1 MDRKSSSWNVSL
13 DFVIV
18 LNLYIVVIYLSSG
31 LRKLFQIYGP
41 LTEIEH
47 FFHFDIVDWLY
58 VVYFRESSWVKRRF
72 LELSK
77 KNIRSSFLINL
88 IRKCVTKPKI
98 FNLCIFRILFEGK
111 NCFISSYFSLLQ
123 IIRIACMFHAL
134 HAFFQV
140 CHLSSSQNHVGIV
153 IVAMAVCLIEK
164 LLILSLGSKKG
175 NAILFSS

>member
-72 LELSK
+72 W
-77 KNIRSSFLINL
+77 NYQ
-88 IRKCVTKPKI
+88 RKT
-98 FNLCIFRILFEGK
+98 FG
-111 NCFISSYFSLLQ
+111 
-123 IIRIACMFHAL
+123 A
-134 HAFFQV
+134 AFWLTLYV
-140 CHLSSSQNHVGIV
+140 NVSQNLRYSIYVYSEFCSKEKTVLYLHTFLCYKLYALRACFMHCMHFFKFV
-153 IVAMAVCLIEK
+153 IY
-164 LLILSLGSKKG
+164 LLPKTTL
-175 NAILFSS
+175 A